1 MNSVTKKMR
10 LALAALALA
19 TAPVSLALAESNHD
33 PSGLEGSNLVV
44 SNPVQTQTGSN
55 AYPTFSP
62 GEAAVVSNPVQTQT
76 GSSAYP
82 TFSSNEIVGV
92 RTGAVVALAG
102 AQSEPQPVNAIPN
115 SLTGNDARLFA
126 RANNQ

>member
-19 TAPVSLALAESNHD
+19 TAPVSLALAESNYD
-33 PSGLEGSNLVV
+33 PSGLEGSNLTVV

-62 GEAAVVSNPVQTQT
+62 NA
-76 GSSAYP
+76 
-82 TFSSNEIVGV
+82 IVGV
-92 RTGAVVALAG
+92 RTGGVVALAG
-102 AQSEPQPVNAIPN
+102 SQSEPQPLNALTH
-115 SLTGNDARLFA
+115 SLTTSDVRLFA
-126 RANNQ
+126 QANNQ